1 MDIKAVPKKL
11 YNLIKKY
18 RYALLILAIG
28 FVLVTLPNT
37 ADQPKN
43 NISEET
49 EDAHVEPSFEDRLT
63 SVLSLVEGAG
73 QVRVILTIAE
83 GEEIV
88 YQTNDNI
95 ASTNDSSSKSIDTVT
110 ITDAQRNQNGLICQI
125 NPATY
130 QGIIIVCQ
138 GADKPSVRLNLVDA
152 VSKLTGLGASHISVL
167 KMK

>member
-1 MDIKAVPKKL
+1 VDIKAMPEKI

-28 FVLVTLPNT
+28 LVLMAIPNT
-37 ADQPKN
+37 ADQTKN
-43 NISEET
+43 NISEEAKET
-49 EDAHVEPSFEDRLT
+49 HTEPSLEDRLT
-63 SVLSLVEGAG
+63 SILSLVEGAG
-73 QVRVILTIAE
+73 QVRVILTVAE

-95 ASTNDSSSKSIDTVT
+95 ANTNDSNNKSINTVT
-110 ITDAQRNQNGLICQI
+110 ITDSQRNQSGLICQI

-130 QGIIIVCQ
+130 KGIIIVCQ
-138 GADKPSVRLNLVDA
+138 GADKPSVRLKLVDA
-152 VSKLTGLGASHISVL
+152 VSKLTGLGTNRISVL